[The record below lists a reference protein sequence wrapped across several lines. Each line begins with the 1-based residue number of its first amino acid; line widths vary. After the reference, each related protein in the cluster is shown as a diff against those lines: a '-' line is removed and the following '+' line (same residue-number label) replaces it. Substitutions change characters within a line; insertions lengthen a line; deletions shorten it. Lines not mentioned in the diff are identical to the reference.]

1 MSEVRNVIIAVLIVN
16 SLAIGGILYEIGYF
30 DEDESDVST
39 IVTAKLV
46 IKFKNLGENDTLTF
60 ESITTSES
68 TAYGILLGGQ
78 AQGSYSV
85 TATTHYEF
93 GLFVESIAGWGTC
106 GNCQDEDGFYWLYS
120 VNDNDG
126 GVAANSKVIRDGDVV
141 EWNYTDEY

>member
-1 MSEVRNVIIAVLIVN
+1 LSEGRNVIIAVLIVN

-30 DEDESDVST
+30 DEDELDVST
-39 IVTAKLV
+39 IVTAELV

-78 AQGSYSV
+78 TQSNYSV

-106 GNCQDEDGFYWLYS
+106 GSCQNEDGFYWLYS
-120 VNDNDG
+120 VNDNNGDI
-126 GVAANSKVIRDGDVV
+126 AANRKVISDGDVV
-141 EWNYTDEY
+141 EWNYTNEY

>member
-30 DEDESDVST
+30 DEDELDIST

-78 AQGSYSV
+78 TQGSYSV

-106 GNCQDEDGFYWLYS
+106 GSCQDEDGFYWLYS
-120 VNDNDG
+120 VNDNNGD
-126 GVAANSKVIRDGDVV
+126 VAANRKVISDGDVV
-141 EWNYTDEY
+141 EWNYTNEY

>member
-1 MSEVRNVIIAVLIVN
+1 MSEARNVIIAVLIVN

-30 DEDESDVST
+30 DEDELDVST

-46 IKFKNLGENDTLTF
+46 VKFKNLGENDTLIF

-78 AQGSYSV
+78 TQGNYSV

-106 GNCQDEDGFYWLYS
+106 GSCQNEDGFYWLYS
-120 VNDNDG
+120 VNDNNGD
-126 GVAANSKVIRDGDVV
+126 VAANRKVISDGDVV

>member
-30 DEDESDVST
+30 DEDELDVST

-78 AQGSYSV
+78 PQGSYSV

-106 GNCQDEDGFYWLYS
+106 GSCQNEDGFYWLYS
-120 VNDNDG
+120 VNDNNGDA
-126 GVAANSKVIRDGDVV
+126 AANRKVISDGDVV

>member
-1 MSEVRNVIIAVLIVN
+1 MSEGRNVIIAVLIVN

-30 DEDESDVST
+30 DEDELDIST

-78 AQGSYSV
+78 MQGSYSV

-120 VNDNDG
+120 VNDNNGDA
-126 GVAANSKVIRDGDVV
+126 AANRKVISDGDVV

>member
-1 MSEVRNVIIAVLIVN
+1 MN
-16 SLAIGGILYEIGYF
+16 SLAIGGILYEIGYL
-30 DEDESDVST
+30 DEDELDVST

-93 GLFVESIAGWGTC
+93 GLFVESIAGWGTF
-106 GNCQDEDGFYWLYS
+106 GSCQNENGFYWLYS
-120 VNDNDG
+120 VNDNNGD
-126 GVAANSKVIRDGDVV
+126 VAANRKVISDEDVV

>member
-16 SLAIGGILYEIGYF
+16 SLAMGGILYEIGYF
-30 DEDESDVST
+30 DEDELDVST

-78 AQGSYSV
+78 TQGSYSV

-93 GLFVESIAGWGTC
+93 SLFVESIAGWGTC
-106 GNCQDEDGFYWLYS
+106 GSCQNEDGFYWLYS
-120 VNDNDG
+120 VNDNNGD
-126 GVAANSKVIRDGDVV
+126 VAANRKVISDGDVV

>member
-1 MSEVRNVIIAVLIVN
+1 MSEVKNVIIAVLIVN
-16 SLAIGGILYEIGYF
+16 CLAIGGMLYEIGYF
-30 DEDESDVST
+30 DEDELDVST
-39 IVTAKLV
+39 NVNAKLV
-46 IKFKNLGENDTLTF
+46 IKFKNLGENETLIF
-60 ESITTSES
+60 ENVTTSES

-120 VNDNDG
+120 VNDNNGD
-126 GVAANSKVIRDGDVV
+126 VAANRKVISDGDVV
-141 EWNYTDEY
+141 GWNYTDEY